1 MKQGM
6 KTFLHVLTGMVIGG
20 SASCAATYIFTK
32 KKFMKISDD
41 RVKSLEEYIERLQM
55 EKISATLGY
64 SGAGSGDG
72 VDAIDSAEDG
82 NDISETS
89 GYNDDPRLKD
99 YQEVKEDGT
108 VYTRYSKISSGYGK
122 SAVDAKY
129 EQIAAEMEHRME
141 NPDGEEEEDMRTEAE
156 IEYELANKGMEEAS
170 NLANRNSSPKI
181 IEYDDYGKTG
191 YLDEVD
197 LYYYTGDDVLVD
209 DENQIVASPEELL
222 GDCLEASGFKTN
234 REKELYVR
242 NYRRSTDYAVTKYF
256 SSFSEKDIY

>member
-20 SASCAATYIFTK
+20 GASCAATYIFTK

-41 RVKSLEEYIERLQM
+41 RVKSLEEYIEKLQM

-64 SGAGSGDG
+64 SGSGDDAGS
-72 VDAIDSAEDG
+72 SEDG
-82 NDISETS
+82 SDISNVS

-99 YQEVKEDGT
+99 YQEAKEDGT

-156 IEYELANKGMEEAS
+156 IEYELANKSMEEAS
-170 NLANRNSSPKI
+170 NLANSNSSPKI
-181 IEYDDYGKTG
+181 IEYADYGKTG

-197 LYYYTGDDVLVD
+197 LYYYTGDGVLVD

-222 GDCLEASGFKTN
+222 GDCLEVSGFKTN

>member
-20 SASCAATYIFTK
+20 GASCAATYIFTK

-55 EKISATLGY
+55 EKLSSELGY
-64 SGAGSGDG
+64 STSG
-72 VDAIDSAEDG
+72 VDAGVASDAES
-82 NDISETS
+82 DISNAS

-141 NPDGEEEEDMRTEAE
+141 NLDDEEEEDMRTEAE

-170 NLANRNSSPKI
+170 NLANSNSSPKI
-181 IEYDDYGKTG
+181 IEYAEYGKTG

-197 LYYYTGDDVLVD
+197 LYYYTGDGVLVD
-209 DENQIVASPEELL
+209 DENQIIPSPEELL
-222 GDCLEASGFKTN
+222 GDCLEVSGFKTN

-242 NYRRSTDYAVTKYF
+242 NYRRSTDYAITKYF

>member
-55 EKISATLGY
+55 EKLSSELGY
-64 SGAGSGDG
+64 SGSGDG
-72 VDAIDSAEDG
+72 VEASDAGS
-82 NDISETS
+82 DISEAT

-170 NLANRNSSPKI
+170 NLANSNSSPKI
-181 IEYDDYGKTG
+181 IEYADYGKTG

-197 LYYYTGDDVLVD
+197 LYYYTCDGVLVD

-222 GDCLEASGFKTN
+222 GDCLEVSGFKTN

>member
-55 EKISATLGY
+55 EKLSSELGY
-64 SGAGSGDG
+64 STSG
-72 VDAIDSAEDG
+72 VDADVASDG
-82 NDISETS
+82 SDISKTS

-170 NLANRNSSPKI
+170 NLANSNSSPKI

-209 DENQIVASPEELL
+209 DDNQIVASPEELL
-222 GDCLEASGFKTN
+222 GDCLEVSGFKTN

>member
-20 SASCAATYIFTK
+20 GASCAATYIFTK

-55 EKISATLGY
+55 EKLSSELGY
-64 SGAGSGDG
+64 SGSGDG
-72 VDAIDSAEDG
+72 VEASDAGS
-82 NDISETS
+82 DISEAT

-170 NLANRNSSPKI
+170 NLANSNSSPKI
-181 IEYDDYGKTG
+181 IEYADYGKTG

-197 LYYYTGDDVLVD
+197 LYYYAEDGVLVD

-222 GDCLEASGFKTN
+222 GDCLKVSGFKTN

>member
-20 SASCAATYIFTK
+20 GASCAATYIFTK

-55 EKISATLGY
+55 EKLSSALGY
-64 SGAGSGDG
+64 SGAGDG
-72 VDAIDSAEDG
+72 EDSSEDENAIS
-82 NDISETS
+82 NVS

-99 YQEVKEDGT
+99 YQEIKEDGT

-170 NLANRNSSPKI
+170 NLANSNSSPKI
-181 IEYDDYGKTG
+181 IEYVDYGKTG

-197 LYYYTGDDVLVD
+197 LYYYTGDGVLVD

-222 GDCLEASGFKTN
+222 GDCLEVSGFKTN

-242 NYRRSTDYAVTKYF
+242 NYRRSTDYAITKYF

>member
-20 SASCAATYIFTK
+20 GASCAATYIFTK

-55 EKISATLGY
+55 EKLSSALGY
-64 SGAGSGDG
+64 SGAGASDG
-72 VDAIDSAEDG
+72 TGTGSSEDG
-82 NDISETS
+82 NDISEGA

-170 NLANRNSSPKI
+170 NLANSNSSPKI
-181 IEYDDYGKTG
+181 IEYAEYGKTG

-197 LYYYTGDDVLVD
+197 LYYYTGDGVLVD
-209 DENQIVASPEELL
+209 DDDKIIPSPEELL
-222 GDCLEASGFKTN
+222 GDCLEVSGFKTN

-242 NYRRSTDYAVTKYF
+242 NYRRSTDYAITKYF

>member
-20 SASCAATYIFTK
+20 GASCAATYIFTK

-41 RVKSLEEYIERLQM
+41 RVKSLEEYIEKLQM
-55 EKISATLGY
+55 EKISAALGY
-64 SGAGSGDG
+64 SGSGDDTG
-72 VDAIDSAEDG
+72 SSEDENAIS
-82 NDISETS
+82 NLS

-99 YQEVKEDGT
+99 YQEIKEDGT

-170 NLANRNSSPKI
+170 NLANSNSSPKI
-181 IEYDDYGKTG
+181 IEYVDYGKTG

-197 LYYYTGDDVLVD
+197 LYYYTGDGVLVD

-222 GDCLEASGFKTN
+222 GDCLEVSGFKTN

-242 NYRRSTDYAVTKYF
+242 NYRRSTDYAITKYF